1 MRIFKTL
8 EKKSKTDKNKAGPR
22 GLTVG
27 KLLIEMVSIV
37 LAVLLALA
45 VDQWREGR
53 SNETLAREALNRIV
67 AELKANVTELEEV
80 LKDHQ
85 VVSDRLKNVIEKLEK
100 AEDDPGIQ
108 INFNFTL
115 GILKRTAWQ
124 TAIVTQAVRY
134 MDFQVVQEL
143 SEIYEVVDIYKSHM
157 ENTIKNL
164 SSLNL
169 YSEDRIPMHFK
180 ALLRDAQTAIDLGEG
195 LLESLRKFLKK
206 Y

>member
-1 MRIFKTL
+1 M
-8 EKKSKTDKNKAGPR
+8 S
-22 GLTVG
+22 VG
-27 KLLIEMVSIV
+27 KLLIETVSIV

-53 SNETLAREALNRIV
+53 SNEKLAQEALNRIV
-67 AELKANVTELEEV
+67 AEQKANVTELEDV

-85 VVSDRLKNVIEKLEK
+85 ALRERLENVMTELEK
-100 AEDDPGIQ
+100 AGDDPGIQ
-108 INFNFTL
+108 LNIDIRFTL

-143 SEIYEVVDIYKSHM
+143 SEIYEVVDIYKGHM

-169 YSEDRIPMHFK
+169 YSKDRIPMHFK
-180 ALLRDAQTAIDLGEG
+180 ALLRDARTAIDLGEG
-195 LLESLRKFLKK
+195 LLESLREFLKK